1 MKTPRTVVLTLGAG
15 LALTLALSACG
26 SSAGTGASSS
36 GSSPSPTA
44 SASGSGG
51 GNGSAGQRFSGASG
65 LVAQVSG
72 STAQVQSA
80 SSQTAVSWTASTT
93 FTKQVAATS
102 SALAVGECVT
112 ARPATQAT
120 SRSGSSSPGTA
131 PTTISAATVQ
141 LSQPV
146 DGQCVGQGGLGGNR
160 GAGAGSAGSGS
171 AQPSPSRSTGQG
183 GAMNRRGGFGA
194 FGTIATVGSGSF
206 TVSSPATGSQSART
220 TTVDY
225 GASTTFT
232 TQASAGAGDVQV
244 GECLSAVGPHD
255 TTGAVTAT
263 SIRLAPAVNGQC
275 ANGFGRRPGTGSS
288 SGASTGTGNA

>member
-102 SALAVGECVT
+102 SALAVGECVL
-112 ARPATQAT
+112 ARPARQGGTG
-120 SRSGSSSPGTA
+120 SGGSGRSGSASLSAA
-131 PTTISAATVQ
+131 PTSITAATVQ

-146 DGQCVGQGGLGGNR
+146 NGQCAGPAATANRRGGLGGF
-160 GAGAGSAGSGS
+160 
-171 AQPSPSRSTGQG
+171 
-183 GAMNRRGGFGA
+183 GGFGTVA
-194 FGTIATVGSGSF
+194 TISSGSF
-206 TVSSPATGSQSART
+206 TVQVPAAGSQSART